1 MAVLRRLVS
10 TARTTPA
17 SLALHTSIL
26 HRFLSSYS
34 TLNPEIDLKSDAAAA
49 AALDFK
55 PLRVGGDPKSRNFQW
70 VFLGC
75 PGVGKGT
82 YASRLSAL
90 LGVPHIATGDLVRD
104 ELASSGHLSSQV
116 VQSSLLGLT
125 FSAFSGHS
133 FSSCAVLV
141 KFLLWK

>member
-10 TARTTPA
+10 TARTSSA
-17 SLALHTSIL
+17 SLALHPSIV

-34 TLNPEIDLKSDAAAA
+34 TLNPEIDLKSAAAA
-49 AALDFK
+49 DLDLK
-55 PLRVGGDPKSRNFQW
+55 PLRVGGDPKSRNIQW

-90 LGVPHIATGDLVRD
+90 LGVPHISTGDLVRD

-116 VQSSLLGLT
+116 IQSSLLGLT
-125 FSAFSGHS
+125 FSTFLGHS
-133 FSSCAVLV
+133 FSSSGVLL
-141 KFLLWK
+141 KFLPWK